1 MAYTGVQQKE
11 TLPHLIAEVKDHH
24 QLWVT
29 LNFPERMNAISVEMV
44 DSLTDILARAD
55 FDSQIRVIIIK
66 GAGEAFS
73 AGGDV
78 VAMQEKSGMFAGGS
92 NELRIR
98 YQHGIQKIPKCF
110 EDLSKPVIAMV
121 NGAAVGAGCDLAMM
135 CDLRVGSEKS
145 KFAESFS
152 KLGLVPGDG
161 GCFFLT
167 RAIGYAKAM
176 EMTLTAD
183 FWEGKDAHNFG
194 LLNHFTSHDQLE
206 SETKK
211 LADKIASRAP
221 IATQMAKRALRT
233 AYLHDLSTTLD
244 LLSAYQG
251 IAQRTQD
258 HENAVQGFLKKTP
271 TKFTNK

>member
-1 MAYTGVQQKE
+1 MIYQKVQE
-11 TLPHLIAEVKDHH
+11 REFLPHVFAEKKKSC

-29 LNFPERMNAISVEMV
+29 LQFPERMNAISIEMI
-44 DSLTDILARAD
+44 DSLTDLLTRAD
-55 FDSQIRVIIIK
+55 FDPEVRVIVLK
-66 GAGEAFS
+66 GEGDAFS
-73 AGGDV
+73 AGGDI
-78 VAMQEKSGMFAGGS
+78 VAMNERTGMFSGDS

-121 NGAAVGAGCDLAMM
+121 NGPAVGAGCDLAMM
-135 CDLRVGSEKS
+135 CDLRIGSEKS

-152 KLGLVPGDG
+152 RLGLVPGDG
-161 GCFFLT
+161 GCFFLI
-167 RAIGYAKAM
+167 RAVGYAKAL

-183 FWEGKDAHNFG
+183 FWQGEEAFRYG
-194 LLNHFTSHDQLE
+194 LLHYFVSDHELE
-206 SETKK
+206 SKTQK
-211 LADKIASRAP
+211 LADKIAARAP

-258 HENAVQGFLKKTP
+258 HENAVRAFLDK
-271 TKFTNK
+271 NKN